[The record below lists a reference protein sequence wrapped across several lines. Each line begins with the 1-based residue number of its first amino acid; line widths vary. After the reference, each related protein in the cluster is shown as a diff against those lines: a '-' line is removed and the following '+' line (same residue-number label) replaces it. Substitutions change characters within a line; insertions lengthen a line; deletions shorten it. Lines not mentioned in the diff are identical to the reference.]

1 MKTFELIAPCHFGME
16 AVLKREISDLEA
28 KKSALETV
36 KSRVSGEMVKQDAK
50 EAAAYVLGKLKE
62 KHYI

>member
-1 MKTFELIAPCHFGME
+1 AGEL
-16 AVLKREISDLEA
+16 
-28 KKSALETV
+28 V
-36 KSRVSGEMVKQDAK
+36 KEGPK